1 LYSQQLID
9 VKTCALCLPSNSAR
23 LPRMTEE
30 LIRNIRVIHD
40 LERAIRVW
48 ELVRDSTQQLVNET
62 TACYEKQGSS
72 VETNPTVAKARVD
85 IATYNTAILGAKAR
99 IDDLERGNQAVG

>member
-1 LYSQQLID
+1 
-9 VKTCALCLPSNSAR
+9 
-23 LPRMTEE
+23 MTEE

-85 IATYNTAILGAKAR
+85 IATYNTTWKEGIRQWDRLSSLSNCGG
-99 IDDLERGNQAVG
+99 ESVGKISMTLSVRLSIN

>member
-1 LYSQQLID
+1 
-9 VKTCALCLPSNSAR
+9 
-23 LPRMTEE
+23 MTEE

-48 ELVRDSTQQLVNET
+48 ELVRDSTQQVVNET
-62 TACYEKQGSS
+62 TACYEKQGCS
-72 VETNPTVAKARVD
+72 VETNPTVAKLRVD

-99 IDDLERGNQAVG
+99 IDDLERGNQTGG